1 MGRSHGTFVFA
12 LHILRS
18 AVPTPAATPTD
29 IHVVFSNHLDV
40 GFNHRSWHDND
51 APEGDAACDGLYSPD
66 GERCLPLAANVTSE
80 YFNVYFPRAA
90 SMSDAARKS
99 GGDPYVYMAQPWV
112 VALFLDCEAS
122 GVNDW
127 RPSHHEPLLACPN
140 ATVLAQFRR
149 AVAQG
154 DIFMNAFPH
163 NACPETYDASLFESS
178 LRIGK
183 RLSVQLGV
191 APPRTFSQRD
201 ETGMT
206 RAILPLLQK
215 HNVSFIS
222 LGSGGSAQGHPR
234 LPGSGRDNY
243 HMQVFRWLD
252 KVSGSEVLMTADV
265 SPTHSCKLYFF

>member
-127 RPSHHEPLLACPN
+127 RPSHGGCLRLHGTAGDDVDVEP
-140 ATVLAQFRR
+140 
-149 AVAQG
+149 VAG
-154 DIFMNAFPH
+154 
-163 NACPETYDASLFESS
+163 
-178 LRIGK
+178 
-183 RLSVQLGV
+183 RLVVFS
-191 APPRTFSQRD
+191 SQRVTHEVLPVLD
-201 ETGMT
+201 GADHAARFALTLW
-206 RAILPLLQK
+206 ILDPDLPL
-215 HNVSFIS
+215 
-222 LGSGGSAQGHPR
+222 QG
-234 LPGSGRDNY
+234 
-243 HMQVFRWLD
+243 
-252 KVSGSEVLMTADV
+252 KT
-265 SPTHSCKLYFF
+265 